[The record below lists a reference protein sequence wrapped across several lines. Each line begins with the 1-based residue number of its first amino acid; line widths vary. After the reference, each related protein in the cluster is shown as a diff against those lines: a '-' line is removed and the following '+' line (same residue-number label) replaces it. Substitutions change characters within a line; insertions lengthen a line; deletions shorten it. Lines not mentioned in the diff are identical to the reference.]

1 MIETIDVDDNIAL
14 RMEDARAIE
23 FNASEHRH
31 FDHGY
36 AVTSHS
42 SQGPTAA
49 ARVLIRA
56 DTSVNSSRVGPLVVM
71 TRQTWCST
79 APITAYS

>member
-1 MIETIDVDDNIAL
+1 MIETIDVDDNITL

-31 FDHGY
+31 HGY

-71 TRQTWCST
+71 TRQTWRST